1 MDHDQLHEFSFAVGE
16 KLRQKKAFITCAESC
31 TGGWIAKAIT
41 DIPNSS
47 IYFDRGYI
55 TYSDAAK
62 HDLLDVSK
70 TILSSYGAVSAEAVK
85 EMALGAL
92 NKANADFSLSVS
104 GFAGINK
111 KDAHDPQGKVW
122 FGFAA
127 KTGEVITQL
136 QIFSGNRESIR
147 MQATVFSLK
156 KLLEYFL

>member
-1 MDHDQLHEFSFAVGE
+1 MNHNRLHEFSFAVGE
-16 KLRQKKAFITCAESC
+16 KLRQRKAFITCAESC

-47 IYFDRGYI
+47 MYFDRGYV
-55 TYSDAAK
+55 TYSNIAK

-70 TILSSYGAVSAEAVK
+70 EILLTYGAVSAEVVK

-92 NKANADFSLSVS
+92 NKASADFSLSVS
-104 GFAGINK
+104 GFAGSNK
-111 KDAHDPQGKVW
+111 KDIFNSQGKVW

-127 KTGEVITQL
+127 KTGEVITQMR
-136 QIFSGNRESIR
+136 IFHGNRESIR

-156 KLLEYFL
+156 KILEYFL